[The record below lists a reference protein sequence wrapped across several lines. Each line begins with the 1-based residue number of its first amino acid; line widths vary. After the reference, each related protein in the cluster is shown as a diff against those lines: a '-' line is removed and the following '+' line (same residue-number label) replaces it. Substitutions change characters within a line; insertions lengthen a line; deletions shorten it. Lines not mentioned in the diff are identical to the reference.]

1 MDFVGRQNI
10 VDVHG
15 GALCRPSDRW
25 MIRADVHAFW
35 RANTND
41 ALYNAGG
48 GVVRPG
54 AAGTS
59 SQAGQEIDLTAVY
72 KIDRHLTIQG
82 GYSIF
87 FAGDFLK
94 ESGPSSD
101 MHWFYFQTV
110 YRF

>member
-1 MDFVGRQNI
+1 
-10 VDVHG
+10 
-15 GALCRPSDRW
+15 
-25 MIRADVHAFW
+25 MIRADIHAFW

-59 SQAGQEIDLTAVY
+59 SQVGQEIDLTAVY
-72 KIDRHLTIQG
+72 KIDRHLTMQG

-87 FAGDFLK
+87 FAGDFLE
-94 ESGPSSD
+94 ESGPSSN
-101 MHWFYFQTV
+101 MHWFYLQTV
-110 YRF
+110 FRF